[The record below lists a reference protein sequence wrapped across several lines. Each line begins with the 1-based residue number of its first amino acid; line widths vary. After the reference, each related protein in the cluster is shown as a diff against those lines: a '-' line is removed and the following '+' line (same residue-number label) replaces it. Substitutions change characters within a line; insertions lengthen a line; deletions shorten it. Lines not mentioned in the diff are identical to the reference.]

1 MIKCPKCDIIINKKK
16 PMLCE
21 ECFHQEFQ
29 RITGKKLEWVFNQ
42 KTQEFEEVYKNL
54 EFRQ

>member
-1 MIKCPKCDIIINKKK
+1 
-16 PMLCE
+16 MLCE

-29 RITGKKLEWVFNQ
+29 RVTGKKLEWVFNQ